1 MRMRL
6 VMTVVC
12 LGACLL
18 GCERSPYSQA
28 SPDETI
34 QTARL
39 MVERGEASRLP
50 DLIWAANEDERRL
63 FTHLGRMLGSLQKLG
78 VAIQAKFPQ
87 EVGELKARA
96 EEAANKGQSTSLLS
110 QMTQS
115 MGPQRGN
122 RRRQGPPSDAQR
134 SAFDDTLSSLFADP
148 YGFLERSSERLSTV
162 YITDNTAA
170 VMWDKKPVLPPLGLA
185 MKQETNGDWY
195 IVIPTALPGISSAW
209 PRSKEEYQV
218 WGSLITTLDKTI
230 IDLTADVELG
240 RLTTL
245 DEVSKRAGEKAFIP
259 AAMVFYAFG
268 QLRDAQ
274 KKEAAQSVTAP
285 K

>member
-1 MRMRL
+1 MLIRRI
-6 VMTVVC
+6 VV
-12 LGACLL
+12 LMIGAACLI

-34 QTARL
+34 QSARL

-63 FTHLGRMLGSLQKLG
+63 LTHLGRMLGSLQKLAG
-78 VAIQAKFPQ
+78 AIKERFPQ

-96 EEAANKGQSTSLLS
+96 EEAAAKGQSTSLFS

-115 MGPQRGN
+115 MGPQRGGK
-122 RRRQGPPSDAQR
+122 RRQGPPSDAQR
-134 SAFDDTLSSLFADP
+134 NAVDDSLMRLFADP
-148 YGFLERSSERLSTV
+148 YGFLESSSERLSTV

-170 VMWDKKPVLPPLGLA
+170 VMWDKKPVLPPLGLV
-185 MKQETNGDWY
+185 MKQESNGDWY
-195 IVIPTALPGISSAW
+195 IVVPTAMPGISSAW
-209 PRSKEEYQV
+209 PRTNEEYKV
-218 WGSLITTLDKTI
+218 WGSLITTLDQVI
-230 IDLTADVELG
+230 LDLKADVELG
-240 RLTTL
+240 RVTTL

-274 KKEAAQSVTAP
+274 KKEAQQSVTAP
-285 K
+285 R